1 MIKLSDILNELSVN
15 NPAILSH
22 KKVWK
27 YYENNIA
34 HNHFEF
40 GDPSEGWE
48 EYKELK
54 KSFNNGRSISIIIL
68 IHNLSQQDLNRF
80 YNEMRKL
87 VRKYVGKEIL

>member
-54 KSFNNGRSISIIIL
+54 KSFNNDEDITTDGL
-68 IHNLSQQDLNRF
+68 LEKLSQQDLNRF

-87 VRKYVGKEIL
+87 VRKHVGKEIL